1 MQRAGLSG
9 PIAPQKNAAR
19 LEQEQR
25 RAAGPRPFRGQLFFG
40 PPPVGQAIAGGDV
53 ARRMLEDSSARKAAR
68 TAFGALL
75 DRLGHDLSQGT
86 IAAAPRTPS
95 HQL

>member
-1 MQRAGLSG
+1 
-9 PIAPQKNAAR
+9 
-19 LEQEQR
+19 
-25 RAAGPRPFRGQLFFG
+25 
-40 PPPVGQAIAGGDV
+40 
-53 ARRMLEDSSARKAAR
+53 MLEDSSARKAAR